1 VKVPW
6 QVGRVLTPEEWEDHC
21 KAVKDDCR
29 ACDIRPGVYRAEA
42 PDFALLLKPGEW
54 PRLAKLVQKLAQ
66 EMLAAERELASRPDL
81 YRLLGLP
88 PTIRRV
94 MEECGPQCQPKSAAR
109 LVRFD
114 FHFTK
119 QGWLFSEVNAGRV
132 GRPSEA
138 YGFAKAMAPYYPG
151 FSPPP
156 NPASKYADAISRAA
170 GRNGLIGFVHESLR
184 RSIRDAQFL
193 AREVERRGMRTTL
206 FPLRRL
212 WWASSLARVR
222 VPSGIL
228 TPDLLVRGI
237 AVHELVR
244 SSKHAVW
251 EPWFCGGKT
260 LMSTPGSVVAVASK
274 RFPVVWKEME
284 TRMSAWR
291 SFLPETCCPSK
302 LKGGSVTDWVFKP
315 ALGSDGARVAIAGV
329 TRRQAFREAVDQARR
344 HPDRWVAQR
353 RFESVALSTERG
365 PGHVCLGI
373 YTVDGVAAGAF
384 TRIRGEALINARSL
398 WMPVLVPQS
407 DAGL

>member
-6 QVGRVLTPEEWEDHC
+6 QAGRALTPEEWEDHC
-21 KAVKDDCR
+21 RAVRGDCR
-29 ACDIRPGVYRAEA
+29 DCNIHPGAYRAEA

-54 PRLAKLVQKLAQ
+54 PRLAKLVQKLTQ
-66 EMLAAERELASRPDL
+66 EMLAAEQELASRPDL

-119 QGWLFSEVNAGRV
+119 QGWLFSEVNTGRV
-132 GRPSEA
+132 GGLLEP
-138 YGFAKAMAPYYPG
+138 YCFAKAMAPYYPG

-156 NPASKYADAISRAA
+156 NPASKYAEAISGAA
-170 GRNGLIGFVHESLR
+170 GRNGLIGFVHASP
-184 RSIRDAQFL
+184 RSYIRDAQFL
-193 AREVERRGMRTTL
+193 AREVERTGMRITL
-206 FPLRRL
+206 LPLRRL
-212 WWASSLARVR
+212 WWTSSLARVR
-222 VPSGIL
+222 VSSGIL

-237 AVHELVR
+237 TVRELVR
-244 SSKHAVW
+244 SEHAVW

-260 LMSTPGSVVAVASK
+260 LMSNPGTVVVVGSK
-274 RFPVVWKEME
+274 RFPVLWKEMD
-284 TRMSAWR
+284 TRMSTWR
-291 SFLPETCCPSK
+291 SFLPETCCPGE

-315 ALGSDGARVAIAGV
+315 TFGSDGARVAIAGV
-329 TRRQAFREAVDQARR
+329 TMRQAFRETVDQARR

-398 WMPVLVPQS
+398 WLPVLIPQS

>member
-1 VKVPW
+1 
-6 QVGRVLTPEEWEDHC
+6 VLTPEEWEDHC

>member
-1 VKVPW
+1 MKVPW
-6 QVGRVLTPEEWEDHC
+6 QAGRVLTPEEWEDHC
-21 KAVKDDCR
+21 RAVRGDCR
-29 ACDIRPGVYRAEA
+29 DCNIHPGAYRAEA

-54 PRLAKLVQKLAQ
+54 PRLAKLVQKLTQ
-66 EMLAAERELASRPDL
+66 EMLAAEQELASKPDL

-119 QGWLFSEVNAGRV
+119 QGWLFSEVNTGRV
-132 GRPSEA
+132 GGLLEP
-138 YGFAKAMAPYYPG
+138 YCFAKAMAPYYPG

-156 NPASKYADAISRAA
+156 NPASKYAEAISGAA
-170 GRNGLIGFVHESLR
+170 GRNGLIGFVHASPR
-184 RSIRDAQFL
+184 SSIRDAQFL
-193 AREVERRGMRTTL
+193 AREVERTGMRTTL
-206 FPLRRL
+206 LPLRRL
-212 WWASSLARVR
+212 WWTSSLARVR
-222 VPSGIL
+222 VSSGIL

-237 AVHELVR
+237 TVRELVR
-244 SSKHAVW
+244 SNERAVW

-260 LMSTPGSVVAVASK
+260 LMSNPGTVVVVGSK
-274 RFPVVWKEME
+274 RFPVLWKEMD
-284 TRMSAWR
+284 TRMSTWR
-291 SFLPETCCPSK
+291 SFLPETCCPGE

-315 ALGSDGARVAIAGV
+315 TFGSDGARVAIAGV
-329 TRRQAFREAVDQARR
+329 TMRQAFRETVDQARR

-384 TRIRGEALINARSL
+384 TRIRGDALINAHSL
-398 WMPVLVPQS
+398 RIPVLVPQS

>member
-1 VKVPW
+1 MKVPW
-6 QVGRVLTPEEWEDHC
+6 QAGRVLTPEEWEDHC
-21 KAVKDDCR
+21 TAVRSDCR
-29 ACDIRPGVYRAEA
+29 DCDIPPGKYRAEA
-42 PDFALLLKPGEW
+42 PDFALLLKPREW
-54 PRLAKLVQKLAQ
+54 PRLAKLVQKLTH
-66 EMLAAERELASRPDL
+66 EMLAAEQELASRPDL

-88 PTIRRV
+88 PAIRRV
-94 MEECGPQCQPKSAAR
+94 MEQCGPQCQPKSAAR

-119 QGWLFSEVNAGRV
+119 QGWLFSEMNAGRV
-132 GRPSEA
+132 ARPSEA

-156 NPASKYADAISRAA
+156 NPATKYADAVSRAA
-170 GRNGLIGFVHESLR
+170 GRNGLIGFVHESFR
-184 RSIRDAQFL
+184 RSVRDAQFL
-193 AREVERRGMRTTL
+193 AREVERRGVRTTL
-206 FPLRRL
+206 LPLRRL
-212 WWASSLARVR
+212 SWTSSLAQVR
-222 VPSGIL
+222 TSSGVL
-228 TPDLLVRGI
+228 APDLLVRGV
-237 AVHELVR
+237 AVRELVR
-244 SSKHAVW
+244 SSERAVW

-260 LMSTPGSVVAVASK
+260 LMSNPGAVVAVASK
-274 RFPVVWKEME
+274 RFPVVWKEMN

-291 SFLPETCCPSK
+291 SSLPETCCPGE

-329 TRRQAFREAVDQARR
+329 TMRQAFRETVNQAKR

-353 RFESVALSTERG
+353 RFESVPLSTERG

-398 WMPVLVPQS
+398 WLPVLVPQS

>member
-1 VKVPW
+1 MKVPW
-6 QVGRVLTPEEWEDHC
+6 QAGRVLTPEEWEDHC
-21 KAVKDDCR
+21 RAVKDDCR
-29 ACDIRPGVYRAEA
+29 DYPGAYRAEA

-54 PRLAKLVQKLAQ
+54 PRLAKLVQKLTQ
-66 EMLAAERELASRPDL
+66 EMLAAEQELASRPDL

-156 NPASKYADAISRAA
+156 NPATKYADAISRAA

-206 FPLRRL
+206 LPLRRL
-212 WWASSLARVR
+212 SWTSSLARVR
-222 VPSGIL
+222 VSSGVL

-237 AVHELVR
+237 AVRELVR
-244 SSKHAVW
+244 SSERAVW

-260 LMSTPGSVVAVASK
+260 LMSNPGTVVAVASK
-274 RFPVVWKEME
+274 RFPVVWKEMD

-291 SFLPETCCPSK
+291 SSLPETCCPGE

-329 TRRQAFREAVDQARR
+329 TMRQAFKETVNQARR

-353 RFESVALSTERG
+353 RFESVALATERG

-398 WMPVLVPQS
+398 WIPVLVPQS